1 MAEYLHR
8 YFSKDDIQMANRS
21 MKICMILLIIKEI
34 QSKPQ
39 WDVISH
45 LSDDNKL
52 SKGQKITKTVKKMW
66 REAYTCALLVGWLHC
81 FGGSH
86 YINNAEVL
94 QKVKLMITVWSNNP
108 TS

>member
-1 MAEYLHR
+1 MAEYLNR
-8 YFSKDDIQMANRS
+8 YFSKDDIQMAYRN

-52 SKGQKITKTVKKMW
+52 SKGQKITKMVKKMW
-66 REAYTCALLVGWLHC
+66 TAYTCALLVGWLHC
-81 FGGSH
+81 CWG
-86 YINNAEVL
+86 A
-94 QKVKLMITVWSNNP
+94 T
-108 TS
+108 T